1 MRSIVVD
8 AGPMIA
14 LFNRSDVKHE
24 KVKAW
29 FARNTANTKL
39 LCTEAVVTEVTHLLD
54 FNVSLQTGFLRWA
67 RVALEVVPIA
77 TARYEEMAGWMDV
90 YANVP
95 MDFADATLL
104 LLCLQNPGASLLT
117 FDERG
122 FGVFRTPGR
131 TGKFPR
137 RVEL

>member
-1 MRSIVVD
+1 
-8 AGPMIA
+8 MIA
-14 LFNRSDVKHE
+14 LFNRSDIKHE

-67 RVALEVVPIA
+67 LVALEVVPIA

-104 LLCLQNPGASLLT
+104 LLCLQNPGAALLT